1 MTVPAAPVPW
11 PDAARCAASFSFD
24 VDAESAMLAVDH
36 GNANRM
42 SAMSH
47 QAYGPLVG
55 VPRILKILARHE
67 ITSTFFV
74 PGYTAVRY
82 PDVVRSIVAEGHEIA
97 HHGYLHEPM
106 AGLSAEEEAAILDR
120 GLDAL
125 EKVTGLRPVGY
136 RAPMWELNWH
146 SPQLLSDRGFL
157 YDSSLMDADHPYELA
172 VGATSLVEIPIQW
185 ALDDWE
191 QYCFVPDFSGTGLI
205 ESPAKVGEMW
215 RLEFDAMRAERGCY
229 VLTNHPF
236 LTGRPSRAAALE
248 SLVAYACSLDD
259 VWVTHLGAIAEHVRG
274 LGLAPRSVQRPDPA
288 DF

>member
-1 MTVPAAPVPW
+1 MTVPATPVPW

-125 EKVTGLRPVGY
+125 EKAVDDGST
-136 RAPMWELNWH
+136 
-146 SPQLLSDRGFL
+146 QLAG
-157 YDSSLMDADHPYELA
+157 
-172 VGATSLVEIPIQW
+172 
-185 ALDDWE
+185 
-191 QYCFVPDFSGTGLI
+191 GTGDDDHARSISCSNRENAAVIIGNVNMLSLI
-205 ESPAKVGEMW
+205 MRASSDAARLGPNGAIERHEPRSPA
-215 RLEFDAMRAERGCY
+215 
-229 VLTNHPF
+229 
-236 LTGRPSRAAALE
+236 
-248 SLVAYACSLDD
+248 
-259 VWVTHLGAIAEHVRG
+259 
-274 LGLAPRSVQRPDPA
+274 
-288 DF
+288 